1 MTSELETE
9 IRAAAAAACF
19 PEPEIDDQRL
29 RREDE
34 QDFLARSTRDFA
46 IEMRHFLNANL
57 RLLPSGVEQ
66 PMCRALHGVNFR
78 PSFFELVVVRTV
90 QVLGAREL
98 SYEAEAQTGSHP
110 DLRAT
115 FDDGVLVVDATA
127 PEFDAEIVRTH
138 ETHQPL
144 IDIIEELI
152 PVGWTFFVERLP
164 RIGPN
169 DSQREFKS
177 ALRAAFATLP
187 ASSGGIAPLSFPL
200 VAEHPQGEIRLV
212 LGARPADWERAH
224 SGGPASAAWGD
235 TDGRVERALRRKRSQ
250 LRGGD
255 APALIA
261 IAGGMSETVEDFD
274 IALFGRTWE
283 RHDESRRVVETGF
296 DPSGIWGRL
305 QGGESVLAGALVF
318 CHWQWTLGD
327 DAVLYVNPRFGG
339 TLPRALDVL
348 QRREFRD
355 GSIASTAARSSGF
368 FPILRGVAGLR
379 P

>member
-9 IRAAAAAACF
+9 SRPAAAEGCF
-19 PEPEIDDQRL
+19 PEPATDDQRI

-34 QDFLARSTRDFA
+34 QAFLARSTRDVA
-46 IEMRHFLNANL
+46 IEMRRFLNANL
-57 RLLPSGVEQ
+57 RLLPSEVGRAL
-66 PMCRALHGVNFR
+66 CRALHGVYFR
-78 PSFFELVVVRTV
+78 PSFFELVVARTV
-90 QVLGAREL
+90 QVLGARAL

-115 FDDGVLVVDATA
+115 FADGALIVDATV
-127 PEFDAEIVRTH
+127 PEFDAEIAKTH
-138 ETHQPL
+138 AAHQPL

-152 PVGWTFFVERLP
+152 PAGWTFFVERVP
-164 RIGPN
+164 RIGPT

-187 ASSGGIAPLSFPL
+187 ASSEGIAPLSYPL
-200 VAEHPQGEIRLV
+200 VAAHPQGEIRLL
-212 LGARPADWERAH
+212 LGARPAHWERAY

-235 TDGRVERALRRKRSQ
+235 TDSRVEKALRRKRSQ

-261 IAGGMSETVEDFD
+261 IAGGMGERIEDFD

-283 RHDESRRVVETGF
+283 RQDRGRVVETGF
-296 DPSGIWGRL
+296 RPSGIWGKL
-305 QGGESVLAGALVF
+305 QGGESVLAGVLVF

-327 DAVLYVNPRFGG
+327 DPVLYVNPRFGG
-339 TLPRALDVL
+339 SLPRALEVL
-348 QRREFRD
+348 HRREFRE
-355 GSIASTAARSSGF
+355 GSIASTAAKAAGL
-368 FPILRGVAGLR
+368 FPLLRGAAGLA